1 MEWRQGGL
9 VDIKLLKISDFN
21 NDFEEFVEACYC
33 CYFSIWQSEVKFN
46 NKPIVRNSVLEDGKE
61 KDFWGVVEGHTNH
74 KIFNDLSRYETVPY
88 LKYILEEV
96 SKTNND
102 NNSDVIWFYSERDK
116 VNILSKNS
124 KYLVVLKESK
134 TKIYFVTA
142 FPVNQAKVGKIT
154 EKWRIYWKT
163 NIRSN

>member
-1 MEWRQGGL
+1 M
-9 VDIKLLKISDFN
+9 DIKLLKISDFN
-21 NDFEEFVEACYC
+21 NNFEEFVEACYS
-33 CYFSIWQSEVKFN
+33 CYLSIWKNEVKFN
-46 NKPIVRNSVLEDGKE
+46 NKLIVRNIVLEDGKE
-61 KDFWGVVEGHTNH
+61 KDFWGVAEGHTNDT
-74 KIFNDLSRYETVPY
+74 IFNDLLRYETVPY

-96 SKTNND
+96 SKTNNN
-102 NNSDVIWFYSERDK
+102 NNSDIIWFYSERGK

-142 FPVNQAKVGKIT
+142 FPVSQVKVDKIN

-163 NIRSN
+163 NIRSNWN

>member
-33 CYFSIWQSEVKFN
+33 CYCSIWQSEVKFN

-74 KIFNDLSRYETVPY
+74 KILM
-88 LKYILEEV
+88 
-96 SKTNND
+96 
-102 NNSDVIWFYSERDK
+102 
-116 VNILSKNS
+116 
-124 KYLVVLKESK
+124 
-134 TKIYFVTA
+134 IYRGMKRFL
-142 FPVNQAKVGKIT
+142 I
-154 EKWRIYWKT
+154 
-163 NIRSN
+163 

>member
-21 NDFEEFVEACYC
+21 NDFADFIEACYC

-46 NKPIVRNSVLEDGKE
+46 NKPIVRNSALEDNKE

-102 NNSDVIWFYSERDK
+102 SKSDVIWFRFDGK
-116 VNILSKNS
+116 VNILSK
-124 KYLVVLKESK
+124 KFG
-134 TKIYFVTA
+134 YFV
-142 FPVNQAKVGKIT
+142 VAKETNKIVQFVT
-154 EKWRIYWKT
+154 SYPINEVKKNKIIKNWEFYWECQKSQS
-163 NIRSN
+163 R